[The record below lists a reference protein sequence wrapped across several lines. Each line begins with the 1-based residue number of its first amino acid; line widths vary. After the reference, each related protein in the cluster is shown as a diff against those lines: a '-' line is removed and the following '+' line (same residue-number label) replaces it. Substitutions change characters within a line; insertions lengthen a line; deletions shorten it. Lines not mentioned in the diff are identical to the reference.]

1 MLPARFI
8 NYCSNQTTT
17 QGMPWPNYKPG
28 GSGELPPQTITCII
42 LQISHCQTTS
52 RILTC
57 WKHGT
62 SRDHNNRRILY
73 GIPHMTASR
82 GGQRRN
88 STHIVVSIH
97 YSEVITEICHSHWK
111 HIKANW
117 ATRMCSWDESKRQN
131 GQEERNLDEDYQ
143 GRWVPNHTE
152 VGDKRIYTITNKIY
166 KSATTGISLLVL
178 PTYYCNLLLSS
189 KGSLGVCPGDR
200 GLVHAP
206 DMLFKDPLRKKGRV
220 SDYASIETRH
230 CARLTIQY
238 NTIQSPESPY
248 YI

>member
-1 MLPARFI
+1 MGQRVFLSLPHQQLETFKVASKLHQFWLILTPPQLRLKLGRWGMVRDSTIPELYNPCRGGDPWLLPARFI

-17 QGMPWPNYKPG
+17 QGMPWPNCKPG
-28 GSGELPPQTITCII
+28 GSGELPPQTIICII

-73 GIPHMTASR
+73 GIPHMTASG

-131 GQEERNLDEDYQ
+131 G
-143 GRWVPNHTE
+143 
-152 VGDKRIYTITNKIY
+152 
-166 KSATTGISLLVL
+166 
-178 PTYYCNLLLSS
+178 
-189 KGSLGVCPGDR
+189 
-200 GLVHAP
+200 
-206 DMLFKDPLRKKGRV
+206 
-220 SDYASIETRH
+220 
-230 CARLTIQY
+230 
-238 NTIQSPESPY
+238 
-248 YI
+248 